1 MLPLLKNNNN
11 PHLSYDSKKD
21 VYEIKSLAEWGK
33 AAKLGTLNPSYIY
46 LEMMLS
52 LLGEGRIQLKP
63 FVMDEKAIEIQARA
77 SKTHIFTL
85 DSIKPAKAVFR
96 KEVNE

>member
-1 MLPLLKNNNN
+1 
-11 PHLSYDSKKD
+11 
-21 VYEIKSLAEWGK
+21 
-33 AAKLGTLNPSYIY
+33 
-46 LEMMLS
+46 MLS

-96 KEVNE
+96 KEVPDQVSFQTIDLTQEELD